1 MSLNIVYRCTM
12 KIIDRIM
19 SKLGY
24 VRNDSVLTKDD
35 VEVIMQGAVT
45 FYILEKENAEKQLLN
60 NQTTDK
66 HKNISYDA

>member
-1 MSLNIVYRCTM
+1 M

-24 VRNDSVLTKDD
+24 VRNDTVLTKDD

-60 NQTTDK
+60 NQTTDR